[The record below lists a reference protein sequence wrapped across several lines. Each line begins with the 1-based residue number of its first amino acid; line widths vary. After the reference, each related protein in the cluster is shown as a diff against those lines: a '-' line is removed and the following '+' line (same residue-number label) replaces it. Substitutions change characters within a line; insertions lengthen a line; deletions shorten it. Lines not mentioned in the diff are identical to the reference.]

1 LSTQIGYSDYCYK
14 PDAVICARVKRKS
27 DVASICRCP
36 HPSSPTTVIP
46 VATLYLACSESRTL
60 CVYLNFSTC
69 DTRYGTT
76 YECVTGQQL
85 ENQSMKLKQKDV
97 NKHNVRNS
105 IKATS
110 ADDLYLSIHQATLKA
125 ITLVSVLICH
135 RNKKDVLIL

>member
-1 LSTQIGYSDYCYK
+1 
-14 PDAVICARVKRKS
+14 
-27 DVASICRCP
+27 
-36 HPSSPTTVIP
+36 
-46 VATLYLACSESRTL
+46 
-60 CVYLNFSTC
+60 
-69 DTRYGTT
+69 
-76 YECVTGQQL
+76 VTGQQL